1 MKSSIKMNYLYR
13 FMLLFSLFG
22 SVFGAPH
29 VKIGWLSRLPYSYQ
43 INPYGVSQTKGLDV
57 EFIRELARRLKA
69 QVTLVPI
76 PEKDL
81 AKAIANK
88 EVDAIVGL
96 PVNSLKN
103 NISWTIPYR
112 QEAYVAYLSANSKE
126 FFYATEQMLDHIDES
141 NPLGITPLRSSE
153 DPLLN
158 QFISDPKNT
167 NKLRMMHS
175 ETELLEAF
183 LQGSIRT
190 FIGDRIVFSS
200 LLHRLHQW
208 KHIREINLN
217 VHRPIGLAILNHSPL
232 KQQIDT
238 INDHIAALDKD
249 GKLDRLFTE
258 YLTPAVLMH
267 TIDEGWLRF
276 IELLGIISFTIYA
289 FIHGFYRHMA
299 FVKTVGFSMVA
310 VFTGPVLKDVLT
322 TGNIEFFR
330 NSYYLSIV
338 IGIVFIAHAVISTLR
353 SLAYR
358 QIRTYIFSENK
369 DRWIQEIAAAL
380 GLASYTVSGVI
391 YAITSADTSWF
402 WEGMLGTITATS
414 GLLIAHELY
423 KLPSKIN
430 FLFVELSFGWGV
442 LLALYFTLSRSTIN
456 FDQESIFM
464 AVMTTLFGIFL
475 SRMMALYHQV
485 SSIGFGRRLRET
497 LDNL

>member
-1 MKSSIKMNYLYR
+1 MRKFIKMRYLYR
-13 FMLLFSLFG
+13 FILLLGLVG
-22 SVFGAPH
+22 SVYGNTNI
-29 VKIGWLSRLPYSYQ
+29 KIGWISRLPYSYQ
-43 INPYGVSQTKGLDV
+43 INTYGVSQIKGLDI
-57 EFIRELARRLKA
+57 EFIKELARNLKI
-69 QVTLVPI
+69 QITLVPI
-76 PEKDL
+76 TEKNL
-81 AKAIANK
+81 QKTIENR

-96 PVNSLKN
+96 PVGSLKSD
-103 NISWTIPYR
+103 ISWTTSYR
-112 QEAYVAYLSANSKE
+112 QEAYVAYLSSTSKE
-126 FFYATEQMLDHIDES
+126 FFYSPKQLLEHISES
-141 NPLGITPLRSSE
+141 NPLGVTSLRSSE
-153 DPLLN
+153 DANLN
-158 QFISDPKNT
+158 QFIANPQNAHKM
-167 NKLRMMHS
+167 RMMPS
-175 ETELLEAF
+175 ETALLEEF
-183 LQGSIRT
+183 LQGSVRV
-190 FIGDRIVFSS
+190 FLGDRIVFSS

-208 KHIREINLN
+208 KYVREINLN
-217 VHRPIGLAILNHSPL
+217 LHRPIALGVLNNSAL
-232 KQQIDT
+232 SNQIDT
-238 INDHIAALDKD
+238 INTHIADMHKD

-299 FVKTVGFSMVA
+299 FVKTVGFSMVV
-310 VFTGPVLKDVLT
+310 VFTGPVLKDILT
-322 TGNIEFFR
+322 TGHIEFFK
-330 NSYYLSIV
+330 NPYYLSIV
-338 IGIVFIAHAVISTLR
+338 IGIVFVAHAIISTLR

-369 DRWIQEIAAAL
+369 DRWIQEVSVAL

-402 WEGMLGTITATS
+402 WEGVLGTITATS

-430 FLFVELSFGWGV
+430 FLFVELSFGWGA

-456 FDQESIFM
+456 FDQESIFI

-475 SRMMALYHQV
+475 SRMLALYHQV